1 MNRVVPPLVF
11 VICASSVIDVATD
24 TPSVEGHWLGPFFQL
39 TPATQATSA
48 CCAGVL
54 IVLAAWMLFGRTGD
68 SSVSQ
73 SSHDVWTRV
82 LRLLP
87 MTSMLFAF
95 FWTRPHVYP
104 ALVIPWSAL
113 VVGAPLFLCVAT
125 LKRWP
130 PFYIATAAAIAGVAV
145 RMVHFARFS
154 MDEGADMLPLTRS
167 ALARFVAGTA
177 PYTHYDLPN
186 PVPLTYYPLTWLA
199 FLPAYL
205 AHVDLRWTNIAAEM
219 AILAAIVRAG
229 KARENAPEQDGN
241 IGTAFMNPADVALLA
256 WSFYFL
262 LPSSVYFDRIT
273 TAPVAWALLAW
284 CVALSARE
292 SKYASVVLGLT
303 AAATPLAAIVG
314 PFVFVMWWRRLSLR
328 GAVSRTGKA
337 ALVATL
343 ILAPF
348 VVWSPR
354 GFLEGAVLWFNDLS
368 RYPGTTWRAYRP
380 WQRYIGFGGLFWRA
394 GLERALAPV
403 QWSLVGGLTALF
415 ARKRARAGLLPSY
428 VAAAFVAFMAFNSVH
443 WPYFYQPALFGA
455 LVAIAV
461 ASPELTPRDL
471 AP

>member
-1 MNRVVPPLVF
+1 M
-11 VICASSVIDVATD
+11 I
-24 TPSVEGHWLGPFFQL
+24 
-39 TPATQATSA
+39 
-48 CCAGVL
+48 
-54 IVLAAWMLFGRTGD
+54 
-68 SSVSQ
+68 
-73 SSHDVWTRV
+73 
-82 LRLLP
+82 
-87 MTSMLFAF
+87 FAF
-95 FWTRPHVYP
+95 FWTRPHVDP
-104 ALVIPWSAL
+104 ALAIPWNAL
-113 VVGAPLFLCVAT
+113 VVAAPAFVCVAT

-130 PFYIATAAAIAGVAV
+130 PASIATVAAIAGVAV
-145 RMVHFARFS
+145 RLVHFARFS
-154 MDEGADMLPLTRS
+154 IDEGADMLPLTQS
-167 ALARFVAGTA
+167 AIARFVAGMT
-177 PYTHYDLPN
+177 PYTYYDYDLPD

-219 AILAAIVRAG
+219 AVLAAVVHAG
-229 KARENAPEQDGN
+229 KAGGNDSEQDGN
-241 IGTAFMNPADVALLA
+241 IGTAFMTPADVAMLA

-292 SKYASVVLGLT
+292 SAYAWVVLGWT
-303 AAATPLAAIVG
+303 AAATPLASIVG
-314 PFVFVMWWRRLSLR
+314 PFVFVMWWRHLSLR
-328 GAVSRTGKA
+328 EAVTRTVKA
-337 ALVATL
+337 ALVATV

-354 GFLEGAVLWFNDLS
+354 GFLDGAVLWFNDLS
-368 RYPGTTWRAYRP
+368 RYPGTTWRDYRP

-394 GLERALAPV
+394 GLERTLAPV

-415 ARKRARAGLLPSY
+415 ARKRAPTDLLPSY

-461 ASPELTPRDL
+461 ASPKLPPRDL